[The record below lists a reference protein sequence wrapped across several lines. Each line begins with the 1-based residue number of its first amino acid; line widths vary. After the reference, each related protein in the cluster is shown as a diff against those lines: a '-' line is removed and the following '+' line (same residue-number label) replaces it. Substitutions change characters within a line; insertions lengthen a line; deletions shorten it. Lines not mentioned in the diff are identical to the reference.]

1 MHLNNSV
8 DTPELQNGTVESTGA
23 WPFVTRKVAVH
34 SDGRREVLSSRHH
47 RKGLALAARIE
58 RRALASLWQPRE
70 LNWWIGTIFAI
81 GAALFAIASVLYLT
95 PDLAHSWAVE
105 ASGISALYFAG
116 SIPFTTAAY
125 LQLFQAAN
133 APDWEHTSPRLRRRL
148 WFGWRPRDIG
158 WTSCAL
164 QFAGTL
170 LFNINTFD
178 GMNPDMSWF
187 EEDLTVWIPNLIGS
201 VLFLASGYLA
211 FAETCHKH
219 FAWIPQ
225 SLSWWIT
232 SFNLLGCVG
241 FMVSA
246 VFAFVS
252 PQADGFGNA
261 SAAIVFTLVG
271 ALGFFVGSLLM
282 LPESMKGL
290 AHD

>member
-1 MHLNNSV
+1 
-8 DTPELQNGTVESTGA
+8 
-23 WPFVTRKVAVH
+23 VH
-34 SDGRREVLSSRHH
+34 SHGRRETLSSRHH
-47 RKGLALAARIE
+47 RKGLALSASIE
-58 RRALASLWQPRE
+58 RRILASLWQPRE
-70 LNWWIGTIFAI
+70 LNWWIGAIFAV
-81 GAALFAIASVLYLT
+81 GATLFAIASVLYLT
-95 PDLAHSWAVE
+95 PDLARRWDVE

-125 LQLFQAAN
+125 LQLSQAAN

-148 WFGWRPRDIG
+148 WFGWRPKDIG

-178 GMNPDMSWF
+178 GMKPGMSWF
-187 EEDLTVWIPNLIGS
+187 EEDLTVWMPNLIGS

-232 SFNLLGCVG
+232 SFNLLGCVA

-261 SAAIVFTLVG
+261 SAAIAFTLVG
-271 ALGFFVGSLLM
+271 ALGFVVGSLLM
-282 LPESMKGL
+282 LPESMKGQ